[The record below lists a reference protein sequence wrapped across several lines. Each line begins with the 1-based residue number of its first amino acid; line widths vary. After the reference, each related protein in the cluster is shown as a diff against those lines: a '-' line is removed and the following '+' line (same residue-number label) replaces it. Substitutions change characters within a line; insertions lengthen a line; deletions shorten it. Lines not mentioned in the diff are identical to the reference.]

1 VFKST
6 KKPYIRINIRELNR
20 VLNTKY
26 LYTRLIVYTTL
37 KLVYSK
43 EYMLSICGKHVVYHY
58 IT

>member
-6 KKPYIRINIRELNR
+6 KKPYIRINIRELNG

-43 EYMLSICGKHVVYHY
+43 EYMLSICGKHV
-58 IT
+58 I